1 LEKIVEATYNP
12 TQAASLQIAV
22 RLRIANLLSDSESST
37 GKGLTINEIAT
48 KSEVD
53 PSRIGSPMH
62 LMTAMGWFDEK
73 DGGRFVNNRFSE
85 ELKFGSH
92 GANWTMAS

>member
-1 LEKIVEATYNP
+1 MEKLVEAVFIP
-12 TQAASLQIAV
+12 TESASIQIAV
-22 RLRIANLLSDSESST
+22 RLQIADLLSASESST
-37 GKGLTINEIAT
+37 GKGLTIDEIAT
-48 KSEVD
+48 KSKVD

-85 ELKFGSH
+85 ELKVGRH
-92 GANWTMAS
+92 GANWTIAS